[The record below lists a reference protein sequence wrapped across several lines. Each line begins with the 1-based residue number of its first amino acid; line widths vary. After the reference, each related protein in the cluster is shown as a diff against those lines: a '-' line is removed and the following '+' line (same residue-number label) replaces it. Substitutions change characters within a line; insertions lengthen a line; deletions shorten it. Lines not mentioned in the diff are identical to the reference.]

1 LEPVAGAKVFEVR
14 KRAFSRRVISRFR
27 QRLPFSCLTAKLIS
41 GGPTDHPYRWT
52 QAAV

>member
-1 LEPVAGAKVFEVR
+1 MSATEEFIE
-14 KRAFSRRVISRFR
+14 
-27 QRLPFSCLTAKLIS
+27 LTLKLIS